1 MEKLI
6 NSFYEIFGERDGIS
20 VYSAPGRVELGG
32 NHTDH
37 QHGCVLAAGVNLDM
51 RAAAA
56 KNGEQVIRVKSEG
69 YPLIE
74 IDLSD
79 LSVREEDKNTT
90 SALVRGVA
98 DAFSKRGRT
107 VCGADM
113 YIVSDVL
120 RGSGL
125 SSSAAFEVLVATALS
140 DLSGAG
146 FNAVEIAEIGQYA
159 ETVHFGKPSGLMDQM
174 ASSVGGIV
182 AINFSCSPAKIE
194 KIECDL
200 KAHGYDLVIIDA
212 GADHADLT
220 EEYASIPA
228 EMKSVAKLFGKDVLS
243 AVSESEFY
251 SRIADVRINAGD
263 RAVLRALH
271 FFAETERAV
280 REAECLRRGDFDEFL
295 KLVSESG
302 NSSFKYLQNIYVS
315 GSVRDQAMAYAL
327 AVCEKLLS
335 GRGAVRIQGGGFG
348 GTLEAF
354 VPCDMTESFC
364 TGVDAMIGKD
374 MYKILTVR
382 RDGGMKIR

>member
-6 NSFYEIFGERDGIS
+6 NSFYKMFGERDGVS

-37 QHGCVLAAGVNLDM
+37 QCGCVLAAGVNLDM

-56 KNGEQVIRVKSEG
+56 KNGEQVVRVKSEG

-90 SALVRGVA
+90 SALIRGVA
-98 DAFSKRGRT
+98 DAFLKRGRA

-125 SSSAAFEVLVATALS
+125 SSSAAFEVLIATALS
-140 DLSGAG
+140 DLSGVG
-146 FNAVEIAEIGQYA
+146 FNAMEIAEIGQYA
-159 ETVHFGKPSGLMDQM
+159 ETVHFGKPSGLMDQI

-182 AINFSCSPAKIE
+182 AIDFSHNPAKIE

-220 EEYASIPA
+220 AEYASIPA
-228 EMKSVAKLFGKDVLS
+228 EMKSVAAIFGKDVLS
-243 AVSESEFY
+243 EVAESEFY
-251 SRIADVRINAGD
+251 SRIAQVRKNVGD
-263 RAVLRALH
+263 RAVLRAVH

-280 REAECLRRGDFDEFL
+280 REAESLRRGDFEGFL
-295 KLVSESG
+295 KLVTESG
-302 NSSFKYLQNIYVS
+302 NSSFKYLQNVYVS

-335 GRGAVRIQGGGFG
+335 GHGAVRIQGGGFG

-364 TGVDAMIGKD
+364 AGVDAMIGKD
-374 MYKILTVR
+374 IYNVLTIR
-382 RDGGMKIR
+382 KDGGMKIR

>member
-6 NSFYEIFGERDGIS
+6 ASFCEIFGERDEIS

-56 KNGEQVIRVKSEG
+56 KNGENIIRVKSEG

-79 LSVREEDKNTT
+79 LAVREEDKNTT

-98 DAFSKRGRT
+98 DAFLKRGKDI
-107 VCGADM
+107 CGADM

-125 SSSAAFEVLVATALS
+125 SSSAAFEVLVGTALS
-140 DLSGAG
+140 DLFGAG
-146 FNAVEIAEIGQYA
+146 FDAVEIAEIGQYA
-159 ETVHFGKPSGLMDQM
+159 ETVHFGKPSGLMDQT

-182 AINFSCSPAKIE
+182 AIDFSHSPAKID

-220 EEYASIPA
+220 AEYASIPA
-228 EMKSVAKLFGKDVLS
+228 EMKSVAEIFGKAVL
-243 AVSESEFY
+243 AEVPESEFY
-251 SRIADVRINAGD
+251 SRIAEVRKSVGD
-263 RAVLRALH
+263 RATLRAVH
-271 FFAETERAV
+271 FFAETRRAV
-280 REAECLRRGDFDEFL
+280 QEAEALRRGDFDGFL
-295 KLVSESG
+295 KLVTESG

-364 TGVDAMIGKD
+364 AGVDAMIGKD
-374 MYKILTVR
+374 MYKVLTIR
-382 RDGGMKIR
+382 CDGGIKIR

>member
-6 NSFYEIFGERDGIS
+6 NSFYEIFGERDGVS

-37 QHGCVLAAGVNLDM
+37 QRGCVLAAGVNLDM

-56 KNGEQVIRVKSEG
+56 KNGEKIIRVKSEG

-74 IDLSD
+74 INLSD
-79 LSVREEDKNTT
+79 LSVREEEKNTT

-98 DAFSKRGRT
+98 DAFSKRGKDL
-107 VCGADM
+107 CGVDM

-125 SSSAAFEVLVATALS
+125 SSSAAFEVLVGTALS

-146 FNAVEIAEIGQYA
+146 FDAVEIAGIGQYA
-159 ETVHFGKPSGLMDQM
+159 ETVHFGKPSGLMDQT

-182 AINFSCSPAKIE
+182 AIDFSRSPAKID

-200 KAHGYDLVIIDA
+200 KEHGYDLVIIDA

-220 EEYASIPA
+220 AEYASIPA
-228 EMKSVAKLFGKDVLS
+228 EMKSVAKIFGKDVLS
-243 AVSESEFY
+243 EVRESEFY
-251 SRIADVRINAGD
+251 SRIAEVRKSVGD
-263 RAVLRALH
+263 RAVLRAVH
-271 FFAETERAV
+271 FFAETQRAV
-280 REAECLRRGDFDEFL
+280 READCLRRGDFEGFL
-295 KLVSESG
+295 KLVKESG

-364 TGVDAMIGKD
+364 AGIDAMIGKD
-374 MYKILTVR
+374 MYKVLAVR
-382 RDGGMKIR
+382 RDGGMKLR